1 MADGSGISRVAGLG
15 PAIVPLLRE
24 VGDLKRVTA
33 ASLAPG
39 QSVAARMFLRGWARI
54 VHGEDVEAVAYE
66 SLASGVAAARLGALD
81 GERLRAL
88 GLSGDEARGV
98 LLRALDELS
107 GPLDDALAA
116 RLREAVPVADGAD
129 GADEAG
135 APPFAHALARQPRA
149 GVTCPG
155 RARIM
160 LQPEENHADHCCVVA
175 LYAGLLAPS
184 FGADPA
190 HAWWLGMAHHL
201 HSAAMPDAGFTG
213 EMLLESHLTSVIEAA
228 RALAL
233 DELVP
238 GLRARAR
245 AALDEVADDA
255 TPAARAFHAA
265 DVIDRVLEIDHHLS
279 TSAVTMDKV
288 LGEYELVHDGPVK
301 AFHDE
306 VLTAVALP

>member
-1 MADGSGISRVAGLG
+1 MSRVAGLT

-33 ASLAPG
+33 ANLAPG

-54 VHGEDVEAVAYE
+54 VRGDGAARVAYE

-81 GERLRAL
+81 AERLVTL
-88 GLSGDEARGV
+88 GLDEDEARGV
-98 LLRALDELS
+98 LVRALDELS
-107 GPLDDALAA
+107 GPLAPALAA
-116 RLREAVPVADGAD
+116 RLREAVPVAAAAGD
-129 GADEAG
+129 ADEAD

-160 LQPEENHADHCCVVA
+160 LQPEENHADHCMVVA

-184 FGADPA
+184 LGADPA
-190 HAWWLGMAHHL
+190 QAWWLGMAHHL
-201 HSAAMPDAGFTG
+201 HSAAMPDAGYTG
-213 EMLLESHLTSVIEAA
+213 EMLVEPHLTRVIENA
-228 RALAL
+228 RTLAL
-233 DELVP
+233 EELAP
-238 GLRARAR
+238 DLRARAR

-279 TSAVTMDKV
+279 TSAVTMDRV

-306 VLTAVALP
+306 ALTAVALP